1 MVYTRSPDYQITTS
15 FRVSSVSLLDG
26 TETYSVACN
35 DDCYDVR
42 HTRGYLY
49 APVCP
54 YIGIGAICFRHGH
67 WSALCARC
75 RAHTLVTTPSAVPEP
90 SALKRGRAR
99 EVQLSEIQ
107 IIQCHDHCPGPSR
120 DNVIVIVTIVLQIPN
135 HRVTCGWPRA
145 RRPWKRSRS
154 SWHVLSAPAHMRLA
168 TRPSLLACH

>member
-1 MVYTRSPDYQITTS
+1 M
-15 FRVSSVSLLDG
+15 
-26 TETYSVACN
+26 
-35 DDCYDVR
+35 
-42 HTRGYLY
+42 Y

-54 YIGIGAICFRHGH
+54 YIGIGAVCFRHGH
-67 WSALCARC
+67 RSALCARC

-99 EVQLSEIQ
+99 EVQLSE
-107 IIQCHDHCPGPSR
+107 IQCHDHCPGPSR

-154 SWHVLSAPAHMRLA
+154 SWHVLSAPCTHAPCNSPKYARLPLIFILA
-168 TRPSLLACH
+168 VVYIDFLVVVVHCVRGKHCCHRNLLQPYTVTTCAGL